1 VHYWKKEIQDTHIG
15 GSKQDRR
22 GQWEMEKE
30 VFTLKQAAEFLQL
43 SRRSLYKLV
52 KEGEIPGKKI
62 LSRWRFE
69 KGALMRWLNDG
80 DGGRHTAQ

>member
-1 VHYWKKEIQDTHIG
+1 
-15 GSKQDRR
+15 
-22 GQWEMEKE
+22 MEKE

-52 KEGEIPGKKI
+52 RKGEVPGRKI

-69 KGALMRWLNDG
+69 KGALMRWLNEGEG
-80 DGGRHTAQ
+80 DNRTAQ